1 MRLAVRQRAADAD
14 EEQRA
19 VFPGGRLLPLLRREP
34 GELPQQLLG
43 LDERDALG
51 QDRGDVREE
60 LVNLLLDGLHRVVDL
75 FDDLLE
81 EAEVAL
87 LGTDR
92 ALPVPLVHVERMGVV
107 QLLVGADGVHVGVQ
121 PVSGGDFVGAELHA
135 LPLGERVHHFGPPV
149 AQVADGKRHGAL
161 HAVQVVVDARAREHE
176 ERGGDAPQP
185 ERAGELVGED
195 FLEVRDGLLHRLG
208 GEFGRIVVGNE
219 KRHVDLLS
227 VRGS

>member
-1 MRLAVRQRAADAD
+1 MISPLRPLQPSSVGGAPVVVVRGAAVVRLAVRQRAADAD

-19 VFPGGRLLPLLRREP
+19 VFPGGRLLPLFRREP
-34 GELPQQLLG
+34 GELPQQLG

-121 PVSGGDFVGAELHA
+121 PVSGGRFCRRRASCA
-135 LPLGERVHHFGPPV
+135 STWRASAPLRPAGRPGRGRETTR
-149 AQVADGKRHGAL
+149 
-161 HAVQVVVDARAREHE
+161 RAPR
-176 ERGGDAPQP
+176 RS
-185 ERAGELVGED
+185 
-195 FLEVRDGLLHRLG
+195 
-208 GEFGRIVVGNE
+208 GR
-219 KRHVDLLS
+219 R
-227 VRGS
+227 